1 MDLAPC
7 CPAADI
13 DGDLSHEAT
22 EAPMTATLA
31 HVQQRYTLLA
41 ICNDC
46 AHTVEL
52 DVDGLIDTLGPD
64 HPVSAPAAPTCLK
77 SIPLPKPRW

>member
-1 MDLAPC
+1 
-7 CPAADI
+7 
-13 DGDLSHEAT
+13 
-22 EAPMTATLA
+22 MTATLA
-31 HVQQRYTLLA
+31 HIHQRYTLLA

-64 HPVSAPAAPTCLK
+64 HPVPAIKKRILIRMFLQDYELGFC
-77 SIPLPKPRW
+77 PLVFILS